1 MVFVVGDL
9 IVVEAEVVIGW
20 VMVNDVNFNLQ

>member
-1 MVFVVGDL
+1 VFVVGDL
-9 IVVEAEVVIGW
+9 IVVEVEVVIGR